1 MSGAVAAHAA
11 YNGSGT
17 QGLAVTNKIND
28 TGDIVSV
35 FWNKN
40 DTTRQLLHGSNFV
53 EVPPQGIF
61 GSTARNIIN
70 FDINNDVDCIG
81 DIILELTATIAANSS
96 PPFTNGVRDLLDG
109 ISRIEFI
116 VGTQIWQTLE
126 YDDLLALYHSEIP
139 SEEFNGIAYQ
149 LRGNYFGA
157 DAATMRFLPELPT
170 GNSSAITEYV
180 ANIPLKMLT
189 KTISS
194 QLEHFSEQTEDGYLM
209 AAAPNQQV
217 RINVY
222 TNDPITVD
230 PACTRITVRLFSK
243 NIVMCESERQQLTST
258 RIAKRIKVTQN
269 ALYRPLTTETQ
280 FTVTLDHFSI
290 YASHIVFATTIPF
303 YKLDTMELL
312 LNSSSFSGE
321 VPFSLLRATGS
332 SMGLYS
338 NTGINGIGTEE
349 KQFYIFPLASTAYGG
364 SSIPLNRF
372 DNIRLTV
379 KLSAAPVARSFSLV
393 HSVSIT
399 AVGTT
404 TALYSNGAASI
415 SMY

>member
-1 MSGAVAAHAA
+1 
-11 YNGSGT
+11 
-17 QGLAVTNKIND
+17 
-28 TGDIVSV
+28 
-35 FWNKN
+35 
-40 DTTRQLLHGSNFV
+40 
-53 EVPPQGIF
+53 
-61 GSTARNIIN
+61 
-70 FDINNDVDCIG
+70 
-81 DIILELTATIAANSS
+81 
-96 PPFTNGVRDLLDG
+96 
-109 ISRIEFI
+109 
-116 VGTQIWQTLE
+116 
-126 YDDLLALYHSEIP
+126 
-139 SEEFNGIAYQ
+139 
-149 LRGNYFGA
+149 
-157 DAATMRFLPELPT
+157 MRFLPELPT
-170 GNSSAITEYV
+170 SNSSAITEYV

-189 KTISS
+189 KTISP

-222 TNDPITVD
+222 TNDPTTVD
-230 PACTRITVRLFSK
+230 PGCTRITVRLFSK

-269 ALYRPLTTETQ
+269 ALYRPTTETQ

-338 NTGINGIGTEE
+338 NTGVNGIGTEE
-349 KQFYIFPLASTAYGG
+349 KQFYIFPLASSAYGG

-379 KLSAAPVARSFSLV
+379 KLFAAPVARSFSLV